1 VLCHSIKNRL
11 DGGILGTLLDHSSN
25 LVRLVMNQ
33 SMHRQPLISVV
44 IPLYCEGPHVPR
56 VLGELQRELESLQC
70 SYEIILVD
78 DGSPDNTWATVQEQS
93 EKYPELRALSLS
105 RNFGKESA
113 LCAGLETARGTAVI
127 VMDGDLQHPPSLI
140 PQMVK
145 EWRESKA
152 DIVEAVKVKRG
163 NESLADKIGAKIFY
177 TLLNKLS
184 GYDLTGATDF
194 KLLDRRVVDAWLE
207 MGERSLFF
215 RGMTAWLGFKR
226 IRIPF
231 AVPKRVG
238 GESKWP
244 IIRLITLALTGITA
258 FSSLPL
264 QFISFAGGI
273 FFIFAVILGGQTLY
287 LKVTGVAVSGFTTVI
302 LLLLIIGSALM
313 IGLGIIGE
321 YLSRIYE
328 EVKRRP
334 RYVVAKFIDKISS
347 GKTI

>member
-1 VLCHSIKNRL
+1 
-11 DGGILGTLLDHSSN
+11 
-25 LVRLVMNQ
+25 MNQ
-33 SMHRQPLISVV
+33 PALSQPLISVV
-44 IPLYCEGPHVPR
+44 IPLYCEGPHVSR
-56 VLGELQRELESLQC
+56 VLAELQRELEPLKC

-78 DGSPDNTWATVQEQS
+78 DGSPDDTWAIVQEQS
-93 EKYPELRALSLS
+93 EKYPMLRALSLS

-113 LCAGLETARGTAVI
+113 LGAGIETARGAAVI

-145 EWRESKA
+145 EWRESNA

-163 NESLADKIGAKIFY
+163 HESLADKIGAKIFY

-244 IIRLITLALTGITA
+244 IIRLIKLALTGITA
-258 FSSLPL
+258 FSSVPL
-264 QFISFAGGI
+264 QLISFAGAG
-273 FFIFAVILGGQTLY
+273 FLVFAIGLGGQTLY

-334 RYVVAKFIDKISS
+334 RYVVAKFIDRISS